1 MSAKARRPRRR
12 PREIS
17 ERDYMPRWV
26 MRLLIALAVLLVLWF
41 VGPLIVVYLLQLFS

>member
-12 PREIS
+12 QREVS

-26 MRLLIALAVLLVLWF
+26 KRLVIAVLVVIVLYLMIGSW
-41 VGPLIVVYLLQLFS
+41 PLWLPLFS